1 MTLPPDSNSLAQED
15 LNRLKKRA
23 FESEQLLSSLKDEL
37 EELTSLYVVKRNRE
51 LTVRL
56 THENAVL
63 KHQVEEQKN
72 VLNKLELKN
81 KVPQVPRPPFPRQ
94 AGTSMS
100 TSAAPPPQVSA
111 DNGTLK
117 DENKPVKQAK
127 AAKKDQTKKP
137 SGEVNSSSNKQ
148 EAPVD
153 VSRLDLRVGRIVS
166 AKKHPDA
173 DALYVEEVDVGE
185 DQPRTV
191 VSGLVKFVPLEQMQ
205 NRMAVL
211 LCNLKPAKMRGVTS
225 QAMVMCASTPEK
237 VEILDP
243 PSGCHPGDQVHV
255 EGYTRNPDPVLN
267 PKHKVFETVAP
278 DLKTDSKRVATY
290 KGAALHVPGKGNVTA
305 PSLTEVQVK

>member
-1 MTLPPDSNSLAQED
+1 MTATSGNVTLSQSELE
-15 LNRLKKRA
+15 RLRIRA
-23 FESEQLLSSLKDEL
+23 FESEQVLSSLKSEL
-37 EELTSLYVVKRNRE
+37 EELTVLFTERRNRD

-56 THENAVL
+56 THENVL
-63 KHQVEEQKN
+63 LRRQVEEQKN
-72 VLNKLELKN
+72 LLLKLESQN
-81 KVPQVPRPPFPRQ
+81 KVPQIARPPFPRSPGATLCTSTVPPVQ
-94 AGTSMS
+94 AETSEAKPANK
-100 TSAAPPPQVSA
+100 SA
-111 DNGTLK
+111 
-117 DENKPVKQAK
+117 KPAK
-127 AAKKDQTKKP
+127 TPKKDQPKKEAANAAAAAAKP
-137 SGEVNSSSNKQ
+137 

-153 VSRLDLRVGRIVS
+153 ISRLDLRVGRIIS

-185 DQPRTV
+185 EQPRTV

-243 PSGCHPGDQVHV
+243 PAGCQPGDQVHV

-267 PKHKVFETVAP
+267 PKQKVFETVAP
-278 DLKTDSKRVATY
+278 DLKTDA
-290 KGAALHVPGKGNVTA
+290 GKTCSNTI
-305 PSLTEVQVK
+305 

>member
-1 MTLPPDSNSLAQED
+1 MTLQLESMSLSPEE
-15 LNRLKKRA
+15 LNRLKQRA

-37 EELTSLYVVKRNRE
+37 EELSSLYVSKRNHD
-51 LTVRL
+51 LTIRL
-56 THENAVL
+56 THENAAL
-63 KHQVEEQKN
+63 RRQVEEQKN
-72 VLNKLELKN
+72 LLNKIELQN
-81 KVPQVPRPPFPRQ
+81 QVPQVPRPPFPRQ
-94 AGTSMS
+94 AGAGMC
-100 TSAAPPPQVSA
+100 TSAAPPAQAEDTSP
-111 DNGTLK
+111 K
-117 DENKPVKQAK
+117 EENKPAKQAK

-137 SGEVNSSSNKQ
+137 IGETNSSSNKQ

-153 VSRLDLRVGRIVS
+153 ISRLDLRVGRIVS

-191 VSGLVKFVPLEQMQ
+191 VSGLVRFVPLEQMQ

-243 PSGCHPGDQVHV
+243 PSGCQPGDQVHV
-255 EGYTRNPDPVLN
+255 EGYICNPDPVLN
-267 PKHKVFETVAP
+267 PKHKVFESVAP
-278 DLKTDSKRVATY
+278 DLKTDSKKIATY
-290 KGAALHVPGKGNVTA
+290 KGIALHVPGKGNVTA
-305 PSLTEVQVK
+305 PSLTEVQIK